1 VTGKRRS
8 DRDPEPIRRPAS
20 LIPPTSPEVYI
31 QPVMTRRDERRLRKR
46 RQRRKYASAG
56 GVMVAALAAAAVVT
70 LVLGVHHVVTHKSG
84 PKRTQVTVLLQLQ
97 GSDGSAEGSVLL
109 AADPQTHEGLEVLVP
124 GQLITDVCG
133 YGAQNFGQ
141 VLGLPNGET
150 DSRAALSSVL
160 DGVTIDGSWILTPTL
175 LSRLVDEV
183 GGINADVDTA
193 VVQRTGGGGGTVIVA
208 AGAGQHLSGAQAV
221 AYATYQSNGG
231 AAAGLERMQEVVD
244 GLVQALPRTA
254 SGIEALVRQLGTS
267 AQPTN
272 GAPELSQMLVELA
285 AEDQTEAGVFPTDLP
300 VTPIDAGAASPSYR
314 PDESATGIANLVDH
328 RLSASLP
335 QNANNQHATVLLL
348 NGLGV
353 PGLVGT
359 ACPKLSAAG
368 FTYSGSGNAPRFSR
382 AKSQVDIFSD
392 GDVDQGDALAKAL
405 GLPASDVRRSVVNQD
420 VAKFV
425 VILGS
430 DYRP

>member
-1 VTGKRRS
+1 MTGKRRA
-8 DRDPEPIRRPAS
+8 DREPDPARRPAS
-20 LIPPTSPEVYI
+20 LIPPAAPEVYI
-31 QPVMTRRDERRLRKR
+31 QPAMTRREERRLRQR

-56 GVMVAALAAAAVVT
+56 GVVIAALAVAAGAT

-84 PKRTQVTVLLQLQ
+84 PTRTQVTVLLQLT
-97 GSDGSAEGSVLL
+97 GSDGSAAGSVLL

-133 YGAQNFGQ
+133 YGAQDFGEI
-141 VLGLPNGET
+141 LGLPNGET
-150 DSRAALSSVL
+150 ASRAALSNVL
-160 DGVTIDGSWILTPTL
+160 DGVTIDGSWILTPTQL
-175 LSRLVDEV
+175 ARLVDEV
-183 GGINADVDTA
+183 GGITVDVDTD
-193 VVQRTGGGGGTVIVA
+193 VVQHTTGGGGTVVVA

-231 AAAGLERMQEVVD
+231 AAAGLERMQRVVD

-254 SGIEALVRQLGTS
+254 AGVEALVRQLGSS
-267 AQPTN
+267 AQPTD
-272 GAPELSQMLVELA
+272 GVAQLSQMLVELA

-314 PDESATGIANLVDH
+314 PDDSATGIPSLVQH

-335 QNANNQHATVLLL
+335 ASTGNQHATVLLL
-348 NGLGV
+348 NGVGV

-359 ACPKLSAAG
+359 ACPKLAAAG
-368 FTYSGSGNAPRFSR
+368 FTYSGSGNAPTFSQ
-382 AKSQVDIFSD
+382 AKSQVDIFSNA
-392 GDVDQGDALAKAL
+392 DVEQGDALAKAL
-405 GLPASDVRRSVVNQD
+405 GLPDSDVRRSVVNQD

>member
-1 VTGKRRS
+1 
-8 DRDPEPIRRPAS
+8 
-20 LIPPTSPEVYI
+20 
-31 QPVMTRRDERRLRKR
+31 
-46 RQRRKYASAG
+46 
-56 GVMVAALAAAAVVT
+56 
-70 LVLGVHHVVTHKSG
+70 
-84 PKRTQVTVLLQLQ
+84 
-97 GSDGSAEGSVLL
+97 
-109 AADPQTHEGLEVLVP
+109 
-124 GQLITDVCG
+124 
-133 YGAQNFGQ
+133 
-141 VLGLPNGET
+141 
-150 DSRAALSSVL
+150 
-160 DGVTIDGSWILTPTL
+160 
-175 LSRLVDEV
+175 
-183 GGINADVDTA
+183 
-193 VVQRTGGGGGTVIVA
+193 
-208 AGAGQHLSGAQAV
+208 
-221 AYATYQSNGG
+221 
-231 AAAGLERMQEVVD
+231 
-244 GLVQALPRTA
+244 VQALPRTA